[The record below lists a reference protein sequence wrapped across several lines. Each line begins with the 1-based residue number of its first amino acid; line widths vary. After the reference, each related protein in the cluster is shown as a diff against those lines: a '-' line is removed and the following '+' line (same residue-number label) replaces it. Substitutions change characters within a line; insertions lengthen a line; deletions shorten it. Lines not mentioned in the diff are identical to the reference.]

1 MDSDGGSVFGDYDES
16 DAYSPDVVRML
27 RVALQESK
35 PKARPVPHSALS
47 KQQRGEPIA
56 CANSCL
62 TDSFTE
68 AQG

>member
-35 PKARPVPHSALS
+35 SPASAALRS
-47 KQQRGEPIA
+47 
-56 CANSCL
+56 L
-62 TDSFTE
+62 
-68 AQG
+68 